1 MFKLENQYDKL
12 VCNYAKNAIALAH
25 TYSERKFTPVDGEI
39 THKTSSMRN
48 NSPLEMEA
56 PVSKA

>member
-1 MFKLENQYDKL
+1 MQ
-12 VCNYAKNAIALAH
+12 KNAIALAH
-25 TYSERKFTPVDGEI
+25 SYSERKFTPVDGEI